1 MLIHQKWQQKREVQ
15 YLLGKKKQK
24 EASNHSGIQYPAL
37 WHAMLR
43 ARGGSEWYPFAIW
56 LNTQWLPASV

>member
-1 MLIHQKWQQKREVQ
+1 MLIHQKWQQKREVE

-43 ARGGSEWYPFAIW
+43 ARGGSE
-56 LNTQWLPASV
+56 